1 VPFQPVVQLQTFG
14 LTQTPLTQDGEH
26 IANEDEIEVS
36 LNVIS
41 R

>member
-1 VPFQPVVQLQTFG
+1 VPFQPDVQLQTFG

-26 IANEDEIEVS
+26 IAKENEIEFS